1 MNTNKRLYKSEDP
14 IFFGVC
20 GGIADYLEL
29 DPTLIRILA
38 IILVLAGFGL
48 PLIAYLIAIP
58 LIPRRSDD
66 DPAYIDVK
74 PTPTQAYSAS
84 AVANGVSAAAG
95 GSSAA
100 GATGAANATRGSG
113 TDGSGARGATSYA
126 ATAAATAATTA
137 GGMGGAPGPA
147 PTGAPTASH
156 TQVPRGTTPPG
167 CAYTACNPQAYD
179 AANPAEQNGSDPRL
193 RHRIRSGVIFGMLL
207 VGVGL
212 LALLDTIFGMPAW
225 SFWPLIIIALGFI
238 VLCTPGRK
246 GWSLA
251 RAGHAISLITIGL
264 MLQLLLFGIITTR
277 TFVLSFLYLWPA
289 LLVVLGLF
297 VIGGATERSVFKL
310 FGSLFFSATLLFGAW
325 SFGQVT
331 GPWYLNLPGNNVIRF
346 TIPEPPSALS
356 PDDSSAIGDD
366 WLPDR

>member
-1 MNTNKRLYKSEDP
+1 MNTNRRLYKSDDP

-20 GGIADYLEL
+20 GGIAEYLEL

-38 IILVLAGFGL
+38 VILVLAGFGL

-66 DPAYIDVK
+66 GPSYIDVK
-74 PTPTQAYSAS
+74 PTHTQAYSAS
-84 AVANGVSAAAG
+84 AAANGVSATAG
-95 GSSAA
+95 GSSAVGGA
-100 GATGAANATRGSG
+100 GTARGNSASGAGDA
-113 TDGSGARGATSYA
+113 GARGTTSYA
-126 ATAAATAATTA
+126 ASAAASTATAA
-137 GGMGGAPGPA
+137 GGAAGPA

-193 RHRIRSGVIFGMLL
+193 RYRIRSGVIFGMLL

-212 LALLDTIFGMPAW
+212 LALLDTIFEMPAW
-225 SFWPLIIIALGFI
+225 GFWPLIIIALGFI
-238 VLCTPGRK
+238 VLCTPGRR

-264 MLQLLLFGIITTR
+264 MLQLLLFDVITIR
-277 TFVLSFLYLWPA
+277 TFVRSFLYLWPA

-356 PDDSSAIGDD
+356 PDDSSAFDAN

>member
-1 MNTNKRLYKSEDP
+1 MNTNRRLYKSDDP

-20 GGIADYLEL
+20 GGIAEYLEL

-38 IILVLAGFGL
+38 VILVLAGFGL

-66 DPAYIDVK
+66 DPSYIDVK

-84 AVANGVSAAAG
+84 AAANGVSATTG
-95 GSSAA
+95 GS
-100 GATGAANATRGSG
+100 GATGSTGDAG
-113 TDGSGARGATSYA
+113 TDTRGATSYA
-126 ATAAATAATTA
+126 AATAATAAATAGTA
-137 GGMGGAPGPA
+137 PTAGGAPGPA
-147 PTGAPTASH
+147 PSTGAN

-179 AANPAEQNGSDPRL
+179 AANPADKDGSDPRL
-193 RHRIRSGVIFGMLL
+193 HYRIRTGVIFGMLL

-212 LALLDTIFGMPAW
+212 LALLDTAFGMPAW
-225 SFWPLIIIALGFI
+225 SFWPLIIIVIGFVI
-238 VLCTPGRK
+238 LCTPGKR
-246 GWSLA
+246 GWSLT

-264 MLQLLLFGIITTR
+264 MLQLLLFGIVTAR

-297 VIGGATERSVFKL
+297 VIGSATERSVFKL
-310 FGSLFFSATLLFGAW
+310 FGSLFFSATLIFGVW
-325 SFGQVT
+325 SFGQVA
-331 GPWYLNLPGNNVIRF
+331 GPWNLNLPGNNVIRF
-346 TIPEPPSALS
+346 NIPEPPSALLPNDAS
-356 PDDSSAIGDD
+356 IIGDD